1 MKHRYFINYFFT
13 LIVLFSFSCISQKTE
28 NDNRP
33 ILDRQACIAIANLQK
48 EVMLMHDSIMPS
60 ISRLMQVKTAVKIKL
75 QEGNISDENQLRELR
90 NIINSLE
97 EADEAMMTWM
107 RNYKTNYEGMRD
119 EEIRSY
125 LLKEKQQIR
134 QVGEKIVESMK
145 KAKVVLASSN

>member
-1 MKHRYFINYFFT
+1 MKHRYFINHFFA
-13 LIVLFSFSCISQKTE
+13 LVVLFSFSCISQKTE

-48 EVMLMHDSIMPS
+48 EVMMMHDSIMPS
-60 ISRLMQVKTAVKIKL
+60 ISGLIQVKTAVKIKL

-90 NIINSLE
+90 NTINSLE
-97 EADEAMMTWM
+97 EADEAMMSWM

-145 KAKVVLASSN
+145 KARVVLASSN

>member
-1 MKHRYFINYFFT
+1 MKHSYFINYF
-13 LIVLFSFSCISQKTE
+13 LVLVVSMSFSCISQKTE
-28 NDNRP
+28 NENRP
-33 ILDRQACIAIANLQK
+33 TLDRQACIAITNLQR

-60 ISRLMQVKTAVKIKL
+60 ISHLMQIKTAAKIKL
-75 QEGNISDENQLRELR
+75 QEGNISDENKLKELN
-90 NIINSLE
+90 NIIHSLE

-107 RNYKTNYEGMRD
+107 RNYKTNYEGMKD

-125 LLKEKQQIR
+125 LLREKQRIH

>member
-1 MKHRYFINYFFT
+1 MKHSYFINYF
-13 LIVLFSFSCISQKTE
+13 LIFLLSLSFSCISQKTE
-28 NDNRP
+28 NENRP
-33 ILDRQACIAIANLQK
+33 TLDKQACIAIANLQK

-60 ISRLMQVKTAVKIKL
+60 ISHLIQIKTAAKIKL

-107 RNYKTNYEGMRD
+107 RNYKTNYQGMKD

-125 LLKEKQQIR
+125 LLKEKQRIH
-134 QVGEKIVESMK
+134 QVGEKIGESMK

>member
-1 MKHRYFINYFFT
+1 M
-13 LIVLFSFSCISQKTE
+13 VLFSFSCISQKTE

-48 EVMLMHDSIMPS
+48 EVMLAHDSIMPS
-60 ISRLMQVKTAVKIKL
+60 ISHLMQVKTAVKIKL

>member
-1 MKHRYFINYFFT
+1 M
-13 LIVLFSFSCISQKTE
+13 SFSCISQKTE
-28 NDNRP
+28 NENRP
-33 ILDRQACIAIANLQK
+33 TLDRQACIAITNLQR

-60 ISRLMQVKTAVKIKL
+60 ISHLMQIKTAAKIKL
-75 QEGNISDENQLRELR
+75 QEGNISDENKLKELN
-90 NIINSLE
+90 NIIHSLE

-107 RNYKTNYEGMRD
+107 RNYKTNYEGMKD

-125 LLKEKQQIR
+125 LLREKQRIH